1 MARRLFLLAVSIFL
15 LFLLSAC
22 GGQAQ
27 APAGSQPPVRGTGS
41 PTVWGAE
48 VGEARLQGILA
59 DGPGD

>member
-27 APAGSQPPVRGTGS
+27 APAGSQPPVRETVS
-41 PTVWGAE
+41 LTVWGA
-48 VGEARLQGILA
+48 
-59 DGPGD
+59 